1 MTKRPKS
8 DQPLRTEAAHLP
20 WGTAAWLPEDCVR
33 LRGCEGALRDLF
45 LAAGAGEIAM
55 PSLEYAEVLERGFG
69 HPEKLFRIVDFDGR
83 LLALRPELTTP
94 AARLYATALKKRP
107 LPLKIFYIG
116 QVYRQEAKHR
126 GLWREFRQ
134 AGFECYGG
142 DPVTAD
148 VVVIRLASEALARL
162 EQKEAVICV
171 GHVGIAESLM
181 DEHGLAGTSRADV
194 KAAMARKDRSTL
206 AALEAPGVFAELIN
220 LPGNASAFENAAT
233 LSSSAGFRAATA
245 NLREV
250 SERLSELSHNVVLDF
265 SAIRPID
272 YYTGIVFEG
281 LLADRGRPVL
291 SGGRYDRLVEQFGP
305 STPATGF
312 SVELEA
318 LLR

>member
-1 MTKRPKS
+1 MAKHPKS
-8 DQPLRTEAAHLP
+8 DQPLRAEAAHLP

-33 LRGCEGALRDLF
+33 LRECEGALRDLF

-69 HPEKLFRIVDFDGR
+69 HPERLFRIVDFDGR

-94 AARLYATALKKRP
+94 AARLYASALKERP
-107 LPLKIFYIG
+107 LPLKIFYVG

-142 DPVTAD
+142 ESVTAD
-148 VVVIRLASEALARL
+148 VVVIRLASEALSRL
-162 EQKEAVICV
+162 GQKGAVICI
-171 GHVGIAESLM
+171 GHVGIAESLLE
-181 DEHGLAGTSRADV
+181 EHELAGAARADV
-194 KAAMARKDRSTL
+194 KAALARKDRS
-206 AALEAPGVFAELIN
+206 ALKDLGAPDVFAKLID
-220 LPGNASAFENAAT
+220 LPSDMSAFEKAAA
-233 LSSSAGFRAATA
+233 LSSSASFRASIE
-245 NLREV
+245 NLRAI
-250 SERLSELSHNVVLDF
+250 SERLSELAHEVVLDL

-272 YYTGIVFEG
+272 YYTGVVFEG

-305 STPATGF
+305 ATPATGF